1 MCTVQFFEHT
11 LYLKKMQKLI
21 KNFNIHVASTKIKR
35 NMLYSFFRNSSLIQH
50 IQRYT
55 GVGQANSSL
64 PGCQSEALPVDWSML
79 QW

>member
-1 MCTVQFFEHT
+1 M
-11 LYLKKMQKLI
+11 
-21 KNFNIHVASTKIKR
+21 VASTKIKR